1 MRICKVAAFPHL
13 RAPFMPEL
21 DKTYTPADVESRWY
35 QRWLDDKCFEAD
47 PARVSETRPAYS
59 IVIPPPNVTGVLHM
73 GHVLNNTIQ
82 DILCRRARMLGKE
95 VLWLP
100 GTDHAGLATQNV
112 VEKTLKKQGV
122 IKHRDDLGREK
133 LIEKIWEWKGT
144 QGDIIIDQLKKL
156 GSSCDWSR
164 QRFTF
169 DPDYNAC
176 VMRVFVDLYKKGLIY
191 RGKRMVNWCPSSL
204 TALSDEEV
212 IMKEQKGSMYHFRV
226 EVIDDDT
233 RPQTARPRAV
243 DITEQEEQN
252 AHHEHTRTDPHT
264 GCRTFIHGNRFDERA
279 GPYLSAANR
288 RTVGAAAACLAQS
301 QRTGA
306 DAPSGES
313 RWEEFR
319 ALLATGQFRELNLID
334 LAQLGIRAFGDEPLA
349 AADESLKQ
357 LKAGAE
363 AQPFLDHA
371 RGVVYKIFASDAS
384 GNAGRK
390 VTVSTSPTARPYI
403 EYEDSHP
410 LEALEKLALLHEI
423 GGLPTEILGV
433 TAQGDWV
440 LAQPEATPVTESEI
454 GAARAEAVALVGGV
468 QVNES
473 GLEDIRVV
481 WHRGRAWIISDLHLR
496 NIMRDSEGKARIMDA
511 LIVPVPKSLTA
522 RYESVRQAIREAK
535 EKAGILSSATHAQE
549 ELSLFPSADRK
560 TWLTIATTRPETIP
574 GDTAIAVNPK
584 DERYAHLIGKH
595 IRRPL
600 PLENQA
606 AIPIVGDEHVDF
618 AFGTGVLKVTPA
630 HDKADF
636 EIGQRHKLEIIDV
649 LHPNGLLNELAG
661 KDLAGLDRFEGRK
674 KAVDLLTEMGAMI
687 KAEPHQ
693 NNVGYS
699 ERADVP
705 IEPRLS
711 EQWFLKYPSV
721 KESQAVVASGE
732 MKFHPDRWA
741 KVYDHWMTGLQ
752 DWCISRQV
760 WWGHRIPVWHSMAKD
775 SDELRAFSEFSNKT
789 GLSKSDSWTEHC
801 LSGVKGEATLV
812 TVYQNNDEGETRIEA
827 VTDSEAEIEKL
838 KSMGFTQDPDVLDT
852 WFSSWLWPFAT
863 MGWPEKTS
871 TLKAFYPT
879 TDLVTGPDIIFFWVA
894 RMIMAG
900 FEWMGEL
907 PFKNVYFT
915 GIIRDKQG
923 RKMSKSLGN
932 SPDPLE
938 LIASYSADAL
948 RFGIMRSAPLGQDI
962 CFDDKNVEL
971 GRNFCTKLWNAA
983 RFRQMQG
990 GEVETEISAAL
1001 LSSDDKWILLR
1012 LNTAIAEVSTALEE
1026 YRFSDATATLYRF
1039 FWSEYCDWYIEA
1051 SKAVL
1056 QGSDDKRKANTL
1068 AVIDFVLGHTLR
1080 LFHPFMPFITE
1091 ELWHG
1096 MGFNTDLPENQGG
1109 KSIMFAP
1116 WPKPLDEDELAHFG
1130 ILPEDEKT
1138 ANDKYEAVNLGRG
1151 LKSTFNINKRV
1162 RFVLKP
1168 SQELPA
1174 HEVEVLRIL
1183 LNAEPLDV
1191 DADFAATKGTPSAIT
1206 PLGTIFLPL
1215 DGIIDVE
1222 AERARV
1228 GKELAKVESELE
1240 KVIAKLADE
1249 NFTSK
1254 VPQKVLDEH
1263 QLRKTDW
1270 QEKLAKLRE
1279 MMAALG

>member
-1 MRICKVAAFPHL
+1 MHACMCLGVCKAATFPHL

-21 DKTYTPADVESRWY
+21 DKTYTPADVEARWY

-47 PARVSETRPAYS
+47 PARVSEKRPAYS
-59 IVIPPPNVTGVLHM
+59 IVIPPPNVTGILTL

-82 DILCRRARMLGKE
+82 DILARRARMLGKE

-100 GTDHAGLATQNV
+100 GTDHAGIATQNV

-122 IKHRDDLGREK
+122 IKHRDDLGREG
-133 LIEKIWEWKGT
+133 LVAKIWEWKEKHG
-144 QGDIIIDQLKKL
+144 GIIIEQLKKL
-156 GSSCDWSR
+156 GASCDWSR
-164 QRFTF
+164 ERFTF
-169 DPDYNAC
+169 DDDYNAC
-176 VMRVFVDLYKKGLIY
+176 VMRVFVDLYKKGFIY

-212 IMKEQKGSMYHFRV
+212 VMKAQNAIMYHFKV
-226 EVIDDDT
+226 EV
-233 RPQTARPRAV
+233 V
-243 DITEQEEQN
+243 EE
-252 AHHEHTRTDPHT
+252 P
-264 GCRTFIHGNRFDERA
+264 G
-279 GPYLSAANR
+279 
-288 RTVGAAAACLAQS
+288 
-301 QRTGA
+301 
-306 DAPSGES
+306 
-313 RWEEFR
+313 
-319 ALLATGQFRELNLID
+319 
-334 LAQLGIRAFGDEPLA
+334 
-349 AADESLKQ
+349 
-357 LKAGAE
+357 
-363 AQPFLDHA
+363 
-371 RGVVYKIFASDAS
+371 
-384 GNAGRK
+384 
-390 VTVSTSPTARPYI
+390 
-403 EYEDSHP
+403 
-410 LEALEKLALLHEI
+410 
-423 GGLPTEILGV
+423 
-433 TAQGDWV
+433 
-440 LAQPEATPVTESEI
+440 
-454 GAARAEAVALVGGV
+454 
-468 QVNES
+468 
-473 GLEDIRVV
+473 
-481 WHRGRAWIISDLHLR
+481 
-496 NIMRDSEGKARIMDA
+496 
-511 LIVPVPKSLTA
+511 
-522 RYESVRQAIREAK
+522 
-535 EKAGILSSATHAQE
+535 
-549 ELSLFPSADRK
+549 
-560 TWLTIATTRPETIP
+560 TWLTIATTRPEVIP
-574 GDTAIAVNPK
+574 GDQAIAVNPK

-595 IRRPL
+595 VRRPL
-600 PLENQA
+600 PVEDQA
-606 AIPIVGDEHVDF
+606 LLPIIADEHVDF
-618 AFGTGVLKVTPA
+618 TFGTGVLKVTPA

-636 EIGQRHKLEIIDV
+636 EIAQRHNLPAVDV
-649 LHPNGLLNELAG
+649 MHPNGVLNELAG
-661 KDLAGLDRFEGRK
+661 KDLAGMERFAARK
-674 KAVDLLTEMGAMI
+674 RAAELL
-687 KAEPHQ
+687 AEIGSLVKEEPYQ
-693 NNVGYS
+693 NNLGYS

-705 IEPRLS
+705 IESRLS

-721 KESQAVVASGE
+721 KESQAVVANGE

-760 WWGHRIPVWHSMAKD
+760 WWGHRIPVWYRKG
-775 SDELRAFSEFSNKT
+775 SDA
-789 GLSKSDSWTEHC
+789 SDSSDIYC
-801 LSGVKGEATLV
+801 GVEPPADPE
-812 TVYQNNDEGETRIEA
+812 NWE
-827 VTDSEAEIEKL
+827 
-838 KSMGFTQDPDVLDT
+838 QDPDVLDT

-962 CFDDKNVEL
+962 CFDEKNVEL

-1056 QGSDDKRKANTL
+1056 QGSDEKRKANTL

-1096 MGFNTDLPENQGG
+1096 MGFNADLPENQGG
-1109 KSIMFAP
+1109 QSIMVAI

-1130 ILPEDEKT
+1130 ILPEDEQA
-1138 ANDKYEAVNLGRG
+1138 ANDKYKAVELGRG
-1151 LKSTFNINKRV
+1151 LKSTFNINKKV

-1168 SQELPA
+1168 ASELPA
-1174 HEVEVLRIL
+1174 HEIEVLRIL
-1183 LNAEPLDV
+1183 LNAEPLEV
-1191 DADFAATKGTPSAIT
+1191 DSAFQPKKGTPAALT
-1206 PLGTIFLPL
+1206 PLGELFLPL
-1215 DGIIDVE
+1215 DGLIDVE
-1222 AERARV
+1222 AETARV
-1228 GKELAKVESELE
+1228 GKEVAKVESELE
-1240 KVIAKLADE
+1240 KVRAKLADT

-1254 VPQKVLDEH
+1254 VPQKVLDDHTQREA
-1263 QLRKTDW
+1263 DW
-1270 QEKLAKLRE
+1270 SAQLAKLKTMLE
-1279 MMAALG
+1279 ALG

>member
-1 MRICKVAAFPHL
+1 
-13 RAPFMPEL
+13 MPEL
-21 DKTYTPADVESRWY
+21 DKTYTPAEVEARWY

-59 IVIPPPNVTGVLHM
+59 IVIPPPNVTGILTL

-82 DILCRRARMLGKE
+82 DILARRARMLGKE

-100 GTDHAGLATQNV
+100 GTDHAGIATQNV

-133 LIEKIWEWKGT
+133 LVEKIWEWKEKHG
-144 QGDIIIDQLKKL
+144 GIIIEQLKKL
-156 GSSCDWSR
+156 GASCDWGR
-164 QRFTF
+164 ERFTF

-212 IMKEQKGSMYHFRV
+212 VMKPQNAIMYHFKV
-226 EVIDDDT
+226 EV
-233 RPQTARPRAV
+233 V
-243 DITEQEEQN
+243 EE
-252 AHHEHTRTDPHT
+252 P
-264 GCRTFIHGNRFDERA
+264 G
-279 GPYLSAANR
+279 
-288 RTVGAAAACLAQS
+288 
-301 QRTGA
+301 
-306 DAPSGES
+306 
-313 RWEEFR
+313 
-319 ALLATGQFRELNLID
+319 
-334 LAQLGIRAFGDEPLA
+334 
-349 AADESLKQ
+349 
-357 LKAGAE
+357 
-363 AQPFLDHA
+363 
-371 RGVVYKIFASDAS
+371 
-384 GNAGRK
+384 
-390 VTVSTSPTARPYI
+390 
-403 EYEDSHP
+403 
-410 LEALEKLALLHEI
+410 
-423 GGLPTEILGV
+423 
-433 TAQGDWV
+433 
-440 LAQPEATPVTESEI
+440 
-454 GAARAEAVALVGGV
+454 
-468 QVNES
+468 
-473 GLEDIRVV
+473 
-481 WHRGRAWIISDLHLR
+481 
-496 NIMRDSEGKARIMDA
+496 
-511 LIVPVPKSLTA
+511 
-522 RYESVRQAIREAK
+522 
-535 EKAGILSSATHAQE
+535 
-549 ELSLFPSADRK
+549 
-560 TWLTIATTRPETIP
+560 TWLTIATTRPEVIP

-584 DERYAHLIGKH
+584 DERYTHLIGKH
-595 IRRPL
+595 VRRPL
-600 PLENQA
+600 PVENQELL
-606 AIPIVGDEHVDF
+606 PIIGDEHVDF
-618 AFGTGVLKVTPA
+618 TFGTGVLKVTPA

-636 EIGQRHKLEIIDV
+636 EIGQRHNLAVIDV
-649 LHPNGLLNELAG
+649 MHPNGVLNELAG
-661 KDLAGLDRFEGRK
+661 KDLAGMERFAARK
-674 KAVDLLTEMGAMI
+674 RAAELLTEIGSLV
-687 KAEPHQ
+687 KEEPYQ
-693 NNVGYS
+693 NNLGYS

-705 IEPRLS
+705 IENRLS

-721 KESQAVVASGE
+721 KESQEVVANGE

-741 KVYDHWMTGLQ
+741 KTYDHWMTGLQ

-760 WWGHRIPVWHSMAKD
+760 WWGHRIPVWTKKIQALKFEELGL
-775 SDELRAFSEFSNKT
+775 DEDT
-789 GLSKSDSWTEHC
+789 
-801 LSGVKGEATLV
+801 
-812 TVYQNNDEGETRIEA
+812 TVYLNNDFNEWPHDGRNTTTLSLSAKSLEEQSTNETFFKLDWDGDSREYVVVTALTDCVAEGAILDQA
-827 VTDSEAEIEKL
+827 
-838 KSMGFTQDPDVLDT
+838 GFTQDPDVLDT

-863 MGWPEKTS
+863 MGWTGNKEQDSANP
-871 TLKAFYPT
+871 TLRAFYPT

-900 FEWMGEL
+900 YEWMGEL

-962 CFDDKNVEL
+962 AFDEKNVEL

-983 RFRQMQG
+983 RFRQMHG
-990 GEVETEISAAL
+990 GTTETEISAEL

-1012 LNTAIAEVSTALEE
+1012 LNTAIAEVTTALED

-1051 SKAVL
+1051 SKATL
-1056 QGSDDKRKANTL
+1056 QGTDEKRKANTL
-1068 AVIDFVLGHTLR
+1068 AVIDFVLSHTLR

-1096 MGFNTDLPENQGG
+1096 MGFNADLPEDQGG
-1109 KSIMFAP
+1109 NSIMVAK
-1116 WPKPLDEDELAHFG
+1116 WPKPLDADELAYFG

-1151 LKSTFNINKRV
+1151 LKSTFNLNKRV

-1174 HEVEVLRIL
+1174 HEIEVLRIL

-1191 DADFAATKGTPSAIT
+1191 DAGFVPTQGTPSALT
-1206 PLGTIFLPL
+1206 PLGALFLPL

-1222 AERARV
+1222 AERARI
-1228 GKELAKVESELE
+1228 GKDLAKVESELG
-1240 KVIAKLADE
+1240 KVTAKLADE
-1249 NFTSK
+1249 KFTSK

-1263 QLRKTDW
+1263 QQRRTDW
-1270 QEKLAKLRE
+1270 QEKLAKLKE